1 MYVLHAPD
9 ATQPDHH
16 AVLLEAAP
24 ACQPKPAEARKPV
37 LPTAASTLPPAREPT
52 AAEPVESSEA
62 IAPRLTAPSGNIALD
77 PKPRSKT
84 SLVEGVAFIVST
96 KVRGFDLHVQ
106 GAGVGS
112 GCVG

>member
-1 MYVLHAPD
+1 M
-9 ATQPDHH
+9 
-16 AVLLEAAP
+16 AVG
-24 ACQPKPAEARKPV
+24 
-37 LPTAASTLPPAREPT
+37 
-52 AAEPVESSEA
+52 
-62 IAPRLTAPSGNIALD
+62 LTAPSGNIALD

-112 GCVG
+112 GCVARLRHRCICVCITDAYAYAFALRNVQINKWS